1 MRGFLAGPL
10 RLANTPT
17 WLHRLATLG
26 RVSQIGKHSLREVF
40 QSSLPPGAVIHS
52 LSLIERLF
60 RCLPHYL
67 PLQILEK
74 SISRLHNPLSK
85 IFLDI
90 FYLTGLNCLWNLV
103 RQNKFEC
110 HIDPPA
116 FVFESFSATG
126 PCLQE
131 RFSKKVGDFA
141 RQFFVMSD
149 TQYLAFGFCNPKLEE
164 KHNAFMCTRRRFM
177 CTRRRFL

>member
-26 RVSQIGKHSLREVF
+26 GVSQIGKHSPREVF
-40 QSSLPPGAVIHS
+40 QSSLPQGAVIHS

-67 PLQILEK
+67 PSQILEK
-74 SISRLHNPLSK
+74 VFQVFIIISAKS
-85 IFLDI
+85 FLDI
-90 FYLTGLNCLWNLV
+90 FYLKGLNCLWNLV

-110 HIDPPA
+110 QTDPPA

-131 RFSKKVGDFA
+131 RF
-141 RQFFVMSD
+141 
-149 TQYLAFGFCNPKLEE
+149 T
-164 KHNAFMCTRRRFM
+164 
-177 CTRRRFL
+177 

>member
-1 MRGFLAGPL
+1 MRLFLAGPL

-17 WLHRLATLG
+17 WLHRLATPG
-26 RVSQIGKHSLREVF
+26 GVSQIGKHSLRGVF

-67 PLQILEK
+67 PSQILEK
-74 SISRLHNPLSK
+74 VFQVFIIISAKS
-85 IFLDI
+85 FLDI

-110 HIDPPA
+110 QTDPPA

-131 RFSKKVGDFA
+131 RF
-141 RQFFVMSD
+141 
-149 TQYLAFGFCNPKLEE
+149 T
-164 KHNAFMCTRRRFM
+164 
-177 CTRRRFL
+177 

>member
-17 WLHRLATLG
+17 WLHRLATPG
-26 RVSQIGKHSLREVF
+26 GVSQIGKHSLREVF

-60 RCLPHYL
+60 CCLPHYL

-74 SISRLHNPLSK
+74 VFQDFIILSTK
-85 IFLDI
+85 FLLDI
-90 FYLTGLNCLWNLV
+90 LYLTGLNCLWNLV

-110 HIDPPA
+110 QTDSPT
-116 FVFESFSATG
+116 FVFESFQATG
-126 PCLQE
+126 QCREDLKKPSIKKY
-131 RFSKKVGDFA
+131 RFFYEILS
-141 RQFFVMSD
+141 
-149 TQYLAFGFCNPKLEE
+149 
-164 KHNAFMCTRRRFM
+164 
-177 CTRRRFL
+177 